1 MPYFTKDEATGEFV
15 EVADD
20 ALLSQL
26 DVKKHP
32 DYIKA
37 DNRVKELNKENE
49 KRRKQLEAALKQ
61 DDGDSE
67 TPEPVVADKPAA
79 AKPVEIDLDAITAQI
94 EAKVIQKIAQATES
108 SRSHDT
114 ALDALLSKHNLPDT
128 LKPALVAAGN
138 IDAATKLAQTLGEAK
153 LQFPQSKGG
162 NGNAKYGGV
171 ITDEALKKIARDLNG
186 FKD

>member
-1 MPYFTKDEATGEFV
+1 MW
-15 EVADD
+15 
-20 ALLSQL
+20 
-26 DVKKHP
+26 
-32 DYIKA
+32 
-37 DNRVKELNKENE
+37 
-49 KRRKQLEAALKQ
+49 
-61 DDGDSE
+61 
-67 TPEPVVADKPAA
+67 PV
-79 AKPVEIDLDAITAQI
+79 
-94 EAKVIQKIAQATES
+94 
-108 SRSHDT
+108 T